1 METAGICRKIPAL
14 SGQVTSGLVTSAHFR
29 SPPVRSHD
37 GRSGS
42 LLLAF
47 PFLPSRLLLGPG
59 GSGLVRWVGT
69 GPEVTALLSVCP
81 QQEGL
86 DDGPDFLSE
95 EERGVSVR
103 AGASGLF
110 VSARLASPRLT
121 NPAAN

>member
-1 METAGICRKIPAL
+1 MKSASI
-14 SGQVTSGLVTSAHFR
+14 SQFTSGLVTSPAFR

-37 GRSGS
+37 GRSGF

-47 PFLPSRLLLGPG
+47 PFLPSRLLIVPG
-59 GSGLVRWVGT
+59 GTGLVRLVCYG
-69 GPEVTALLSVCP
+69 GEVTPLLSVCP

-103 AGASGLF
+103 VGA
-110 VSARLASPRLT
+110 ARLSLCPPLLRFSSTNLT
-121 NPAAN
+121 I